1 MSIEID
7 KISDDVVEITLNGW
21 VYNIDDSLGAKT
33 VERWPANDDE
43 SSDMERD
50 NYMCE
55 WVEYGHNVP
64 EKDEPIEFTEEE
76 KITWRTV
83 ESTLGQS
90 EGAKA
95 LLANYYNLKAKG
107 LA

>member
-7 KISDDVVEITLNGW
+7 NISDDAVKLTLNGW
-21 VYNIDDSLGAKT
+21 IYSIDESTGEKI

-43 SSDMERD
+43 NSDMERD
-50 NYMCE
+50 NYICE
-55 WVEYGHNVP
+55 WVEYGGNIP

-76 KITWRTV
+76 KNTWRTV

-90 EGAKA
+90 EGVKA
-95 LLANYYNLKAKG
+95 LLANYYNLKEKG